1 MESERHILW
10 TREFWEA
17 MQPFSTG
24 LTYVNYLDEGRPGSA
39 AYGAAKYERLVT
51 QEPVRPDESLPFERE
66 HPADGVMPW
75 RDALIPAIAES
86 GLVHVRVR
94 SIGKITTR
102 EQMNGVSV
110 RRSVEKRN

>member
-1 MESERHILW
+1 
-10 TREFWEA
+10 
-17 MQPFSTG
+17 
-24 LTYVNYLDEGRPGSA
+24 
-39 AYGAAKYERLVT
+39 
-51 QEPVRPDESLPFERE
+51 
-66 HPADGVMPW
+66 MPW
-75 RDALIPAIAES
+75 RDTLIPAIAES